1 MSGPHR
7 ILVVTTS
14 DHIVVRKE
22 LRAGNTVNGITLS
35 TIRYMPGHFF
45 GCYYVNHEEA
55 HFRLDRQQTDIQT
68 EPIA

>member
-1 MSGPHR
+1 MSGLHR

-22 LRAGNTVNGITLS
+22 RAGNAANRITLS

-45 GCYYVNHEEA
+45 GCYYVNHEDA